1 LTVRISRLTDADSGA
16 LHSLLQQSEVANCF
30 FLARVAQVGVLR
42 AQVWGAWVDRNGLPD
57 RLVSAVML
65 AGNVVPAGSD
75 AQGIAALAEWL
86 AGRQRTGSSVVG
98 LARDVAPLWEA
109 LGASWGPVRDCRW
122 HQPLMVAGGARSTA
136 PDARVRP
143 ATVADIEALYPPTVA
158 MFTEEVGVSPLV
170 GSSEAAYRGRL
181 AALVRAG
188 RVFLLTTDGEVVFK
202 AEVAAATRQ
211 VCQVQGVWVQP
222 DRRGLGLGSAAMAA
236 VVDLAAAS
244 VAPVVSLYVNEY
256 NAAALRAYRKSG
268 FTPVDEMASILF

>member
-1 LTVRISRLTDADSGA
+1 MTVRISRLTDADSGA

-143 ATVADIEALYPPTVA
+143 ATE
-158 MFTEEVGVSPLV
+158 
-170 GSSEAAYRGRL
+170 
-181 AALVRAG
+181 
-188 RVFLLTTDGEVVFK
+188 
-202 AEVAAATRQ
+202 
-211 VCQVQGVWVQP
+211 
-222 DRRGLGLGSAAMAA
+222 
-236 VVDLAAAS
+236 
-244 VAPVVSLYVNEY
+244 
-256 NAAALRAYRKSG
+256 
-268 FTPVDEMASILF
+268 